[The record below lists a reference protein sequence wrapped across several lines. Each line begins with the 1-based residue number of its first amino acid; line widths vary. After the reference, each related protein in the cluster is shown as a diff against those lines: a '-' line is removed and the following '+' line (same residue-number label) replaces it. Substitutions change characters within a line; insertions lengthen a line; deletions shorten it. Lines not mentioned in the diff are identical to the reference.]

1 MGFGLI
7 ADGEGRGLALNYFWT
22 FDEDWTE
29 KRAIKGGGRGRRV
42 WKQMKHTHILYK
54 HTATRCKDKDASM
67 STREQGEKIPTC
79 VQSDCGSGA
88 L

>member
-29 KRAIKGGGRGRRV
+29 KRAIKGRGG
-42 WKQMKHTHILYK
+42 
-54 HTATRCKDKDASM
+54 DAYGN
-67 STREQGEKIPTC
+67 R
-79 VQSDCGSGA
+79 
-88 L
+88 